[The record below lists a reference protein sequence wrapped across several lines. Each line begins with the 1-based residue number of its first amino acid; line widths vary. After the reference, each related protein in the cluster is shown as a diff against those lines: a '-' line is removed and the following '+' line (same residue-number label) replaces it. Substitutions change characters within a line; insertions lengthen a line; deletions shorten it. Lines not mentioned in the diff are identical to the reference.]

1 MFNLDGRL
9 TKIPGFSTPETKEVI
24 GVKTA
29 KCVTNIQ
36 FGVVRS
42 WGFLVTARRLS
53 WKSVTKKVG
62 QDRRQ
67 LVKIVEHQIDHSNTI
82 IQSCHQ

>member
-42 WGFLVTARRLS
+42 WVVWCLKIS
-53 WKSVTKKVG
+53 HQKSRSRPSAVG
-62 QDRRQ
+62 EDRRA
-67 LVKIVEHQIDHSNTI
+67 SN
-82 IQSCHQ
+82 